1 VNDIESVIVSVR
13 SLLVVGDG
21 RLEAASKIPEK
32 RYNEL
37 LEAASQKPSPSKRQ
51 RTDDDGDDDD
61 DDMKQDGASTE
72 QQRKFARDQGG
83 SYSITEAQ
91 AAYSHLSDYHKKKGW
106 DSSGWWARKG

>member
-21 RLEAASKIPEK
+21 RLEAAYNIPEK

-37 LEAASQKPSPSKRQ
+37 LESASQKPSPSKRQ
-51 RTDDDGDDDD
+51 RTDDDEDDD
-61 DDMKQDGASTE
+61 KKESAVSINH
-72 QQRKFARDQGG
+72 QQRNLVRDQGG
-83 SYSITEAQ
+83 SYSVSEAQ